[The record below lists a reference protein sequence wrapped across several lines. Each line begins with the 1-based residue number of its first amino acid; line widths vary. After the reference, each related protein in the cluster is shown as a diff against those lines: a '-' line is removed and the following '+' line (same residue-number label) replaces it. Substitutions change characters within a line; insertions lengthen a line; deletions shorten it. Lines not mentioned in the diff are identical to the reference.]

1 MKTIMLTALLIVTP
15 ALAGSPGY
23 HEPAV
28 DSSDWTGAQVTAWS
42 ETYFACYRKHR
53 PRDKDAV
60 GALPTRQEQECQN
73 EGITAAQKIAK

>member
-1 MKTIMLTALLIVTP
+1 MRTIMLAALLIVTP

-23 HEPAV
+23 HEPAI
-28 DSSDWTGAQVTAWS
+28 DSSDWTGPQVTAWS

-53 PRDKDAV
+53 PRDKDAI
-60 GALPTRQEQECQN
+60 GTLPTRQEQECQN

>member
-1 MKTIMLTALLIVTP
+1 MKIVALTALLTVSP

-28 DSSDWTGAQVTAWS
+28 DSSGWTAAQVTAWS

-73 EGITAAQKIAK
+73 EGVTAAEQITK